1 MDNVT
6 ISKALQILAPGAEWT
21 LTGDDYSKIE
31 WLSDT
36 AKPTA
41 KQVADK
47 VAELPAI
54 ELAAK
59 ETAAAE
65 KAAILDRLGITAEE
79 ATLLLG

>member
-1 MDNVT
+1 MNNEL
-6 ISKALQILAPGAEWT
+6 IAKALQILSPGAEWT
-21 LTGDDYSKIE
+21 LIGDDYSSIE
-31 WLSDT
+31 WLSDM

-59 ETAAAE
+59 ETAAAS

-79 ATLLLG
+79 AALLLA